1 MEITALVSRWLHIL
15 PATVLVGALFTLW
28 LMPSGN
34 QDEDSNDVE
43 TFKASLRKNWSKMVM
58 ICAFFLIVTGFYSI
72 VQKSQAFDLPSYYH
86 PLIGIKI
93 LLALAIFWIMSTLT
107 GRSESAE
114 KMRQNEK
121 KLLNFGVLCAV
132 ILIVLAGTMKSA
144 DVKKK
149 STEELTDQSTVE
161 TFLDTQ
167 EEHHG

>member
-43 TFKASLRKNWSKMVM
+43 TFKASLRKNLSKMVM

-72 VQKSQAFDLPSYYH
+72 VQKSRAFDLPSYYH

-132 ILIVLAGTMKSA
+132 ILLSLI
-144 DVKKK
+144 
-149 STEELTDQSTVE
+149 
-161 TFLDTQ
+161 
-167 EEHHG
+167 HI